1 MTNRRADVNIHGQNP
16 VCAGLRRSAPARA
29 GPRTLGTSQEAAIHR
44 SEPPD
49 LAAALRTGPFHL
61 ALRTAITAR
70 GLALHRIRRHLALR
84 GVNIGLTSLS
94 YWQQGRRR
102 PERPESLRAVAA
114 LEDVLDLPEHSLTR
128 LLGPRRATTTVGP
141 PVRPYR
147 DLISPATAVDHLLA
161 TLASPRDTGLHTI
174 THIERVRIGPDR
186 QVTRRDSQHALRAHR
201 DGIDRYLAL
210 YQGDPGSDISL
221 VGVRAEE
228 NCRPGRIR
236 RDHAHHLLAAEL
248 LLDRRLRAGD
258 THLLGYGFDDAPSP
272 DPSCEYVRG
281 FNSGAGQYVLQI
293 TFHPA
298 ALPVRCHRFA
308 LHSPGGAPYET
319 EELTLDGHHCVHLV
333 ATAVRPCIL
342 GIRWDWE

>member
-1 MTNRRADVNIHGQNP
+1 MP
-16 VCAGLRRSAPARA
+16 APH
-29 GPRTLGTSQEAAIHR
+29 PQEAAIRR
-44 SEPPD
+44 SDPAD
-49 LAAALRTGPFHL
+49 LTAALRTGPFHL
-61 ALRTAITAR
+61 ALRTAIAAR
-70 GLALHRIRRHLALR
+70 GLTLHRVRRHLALR
-84 GVNIGLTSLS
+84 GVNVGLTSLS

-128 LLGPRRATTTVGP
+128 LLGPRRAAADPVGP

-147 DLISPATAVDHLLA
+147 DLIAPATAVDDLLA
-161 TLASPRDTGLHTI
+161 TISGPRDTGLHTV
-174 THIERVRIGPDR
+174 THIERIRIGPDR
-186 QVTRRDSQHALRAHR
+186 RLTRRDSQHALRAHR

-210 YQGDPGSDISL
+210 YQGDPGSDIGL

-236 RDHAHHLLAAEL
+236 RDRAHHLLAAEL

-258 THLLGYGFDDAPSP
+258 THLLGYGFDDAPAP
-272 DPSCEYVRG
+272 EPSGEYVRG
-281 FNSGAGQYVLQI
+281 FNSGAGQYVLQV

-298 ALPVRCHRFA
+298 ALPVRCQRFA
-308 LHSPGGAPYET
+308 LHSPGEAPYET

-333 ATAVRPCIL
+333 ATALRPCLL